1 MIAKMVDQKQ
11 VFEAILHKMHPAI
24 AEQRLAKLSTEVKLL
39 KALPFNGDHLDQLR
53 LLLQSIIRKGKVT
66 DREIMALNLDMWP
79 DGIIQAMNSSL
90 QTAATTISNDELRLA
105 CLRFL
110 NVRNCD
116 ILKHPVFRS
125 DADTVLQQYYVTLDA
140 QFRVQQRD
148 TSDKRV
154 LNSINGILRKLTP
167 PQKEAMYY
175 ALLFTSGR
183 RPPYFASQMLRLAM
197 ACDAD
202 VAKQALPHLDFSCQP
217 WGIKR
222 VVACLK
228 RAQWLSVTPSKTRAG
243 AANGGRYMDP
253 NYTAELHGLL
263 QRLEPLEAEMVFTA
277 VRRAHARLH
286 FMPRFLA
293 QNYLAVVSRDPH
305 ECHEA
310 IIELESVLIQG
321 RFANRKREVEP
332 LFRGLADACSGGY
345 GAADAFR
352 MVPPILFDASVR
364 DLVIDLNNALIEY
377 MQDEGWTYNGEW
389 ISRDW

>member
-148 TSDKRV
+148 TSDKRAA
-154 LNSINGILRKLTP
+154 G
-167 PQKEAMYY
+167 
-175 ALLFTSGR
+175 
-183 RPPYFASQMLRLAM
+183 PPYFASQMLRLAM

-305 ECHEA
+305 ECHET

-389 ISRDW
+389 ISRD